1 MLNLLNIFRKAPP
14 ILPQRPQKSN
24 ILRSVCLSPKADE
37 ESQAAFWPLF
47 NQRNAYLEEQA
58 AVTDKMFTAARA
70 NDMPGHKSHSD
81 HYAYLEERI
90 TALNAQMRPL
100 QFEAW
105 AREDP
110 NVVTN
115 VGRNDILDKYWRGS
129 AYTQTVVM
137 GLAGTGTKAAA
148 DTQAS
153 HAGWSEVGGAN
164 APVYTGNRKAVTMG
178 AASSQSSV
186 SPQQTFAITSSGT
199 VSGLFMNNGGS
210 STKDDTTGILVSA
223 VNFTA
228 GDEAV
233 NNGDSLL
240 VTYTF
245 NA

>member
-1 MLNLLNIFRKAPP
+1 MFNFLKRFHKRPVAEAVAP
-14 ILPQRPQKSN
+14 RRN
-24 ILRSVCLSPKADE
+24 ILRSVCLRPKEDD

-47 NQRNAYLEEQA
+47 EQRNAYLHEQSA
-58 AVTDKMFTAARA
+58 AAEKMFAAARA
-70 NDMPGHKSHSD
+70 NNMDEHAAQTAQ
-81 HYAYLEERI
+81 YAFFEEKI
-90 TALNAQMRPL
+90 NELNAAMRPF

-105 AREDP
+105 RREDA

-129 AYTQTVVM
+129 SYTQTVVM
-137 GLAGTGTKAAA
+137 GLAGAGTKAAG

-164 APVYTGNRKAVTMG
+164 APTYTGARKAVTMG

-186 SPQQTFAITSSGT
+186 SPQQTFAITSTGT
-199 VSGLFMNNGGS
+199 VAGLFMNNGGS
-210 STKDDTTGILVSA
+210 ATKDDTTGILTSV
-223 VNFTA
+223 VNFTG

-245 NA
+245 NG